1 MADTEDAS
9 DAAPWLPLEGLRGDE
24 TKYPARAVIG
34 GETILIFKT
43 ATGLRGVERTCP
55 HQQATLTTA
64 ALLGNGS
71 MIRCAQHNYVFKLSD
86 GKGINCPGFSLKIYE
101 VKAEGGGYVG
111 RRVPVQA

>member
-1 MADTEDAS
+1 MADTQDAS
-9 DAAPWLPLEGLRGDE
+9 DGAPWLPLEGLRGDE
-24 TKYPARAVIG
+24 TKFPARAVIG

-64 ALLGNGS
+64 ALLGNGT

-101 VKAEGGGYVG
+101 VKAEDGGYVG
-111 RRVPVQA
+111 RRAPGQA